1 MTDKHERHGRH
12 ILEQARVPCWSSF
25 HWIGGEF
32 EDERLY
38 YKRIN
43 VNCIV
48 CRLWYG
54 WKRSYLRGGDGK
66 GRAQHQ
72 GGTDSGKAF
81 EREMIWLSRHE
92 ACYVYDSRDRIIECR
107 ESRAVFK

>member
-54 WKRSYLRGGDGK
+54 WKRSYLRGGM
-66 GRAQHQ
+66 
-72 GGTDSGKAF
+72 
-81 EREMIWLSRHE
+81 EREGHSIKVGRIQARHLN
-92 ACYVYDSRDRIIECR
+92 A
-107 ESRAVFK
+107 K